1 MSAKTVTSAVD
12 FIAGLTGEPEL
23 FEVEGLVVK
32 IRSLTYAEVARIN
45 KEFDGNNF
53 EMTFQSAKL
62 GLVEPK
68 LNDEQLEQ
76 LRAARPGPITAIAK
90 RVLEM
95 SGLGGDSNGPL
106 AVGGGSSA

>member
-1 MSAKTVTSAVD
+1 MSAKTVVSAVD
-12 FIAGLTGEPEL
+12 FLAGVVGEPEL

-68 LNDEQLEQ
+68 LTDEQLEQ
-76 LRAARPGPITAIAK
+76 LRSARPGPITAIAK
-90 RVLEM
+90 RVLTI
-95 SGLGGDSNGPL
+95 SGLGGESDGPL
-106 AVGGGSSA
+106 APGGGLSA